1 MSSYDIQRKYKF
13 LEMINDGK
21 KDILIYKAINKET
34 GEYVAIKEINKEK
47 YKQLK
52 NKNYEKQLIQK
63 IQSEN
68 SEYLSTSKNFYI
80 IMDLYSCNLDEYI
93 KMRKDNLSIE
103 EIREILIQLNE
114 SLKLMNNN
122 KIIHPDLKPQNILIN
137 LEKINKCVIK
147 LCGDDSSIF
156 CPNDTDVYEYKTVF
170 IPHNKK
176 KFDENEIQE
185 NNDIFDLGNLI
196 YYMLFKEY
204 IINNP
209 DNFNINQQPT
219 KQKVKKIKDKNLN
232 DLVNKM
238 LNENE
243 RISWDDYFNHPFFN
257 QSNNLFNFKCKL
269 HNNNDIKYYCIN
281 CKNNICDNC
290 LIEHKSHKIIPFDN
304 IGLNELEIKEMEKA
318 IEKIE
323 NNFNKLNEIKGSIKR
338 LLNKMK
344 IIKENI
350 NIYDNDDKNNY
361 KKYYINYL
369 NKLSKEIE
377 IEEEINIIKLRKK
390 EILCEYNIKEE
401 ELKNKIQILNC
412 FDEVKKEN
420 LNIIGKDN
428 EKEIKKNCEI
438 YLNEEKINFNFKYN
452 FEKGNVNKIKIKCIN
467 PIINMNY
474 MFYNCLNLISLNLS
488 NFNTNDVINMNN
500 MFFNC
505 IALKDLNLS
514 DLNNNKVKDMNSMFF
529 NCYSLISLNLSNF
542 NTNNVEDMNYMFFNC
557 SSLISLNLSNF
568 NTNNVKNMKG
578 MFSDCSSL
586 NNLNLSN
593 FNTNNVKDMSE
604 MFFNCSSLNN
614 LNLSNFNTN
623 NVEDMSFMFFNCSS
637 LNNLN
642 LSNFNINNVEDM
654 NYMFSH
660 CSSLKY
666 LNLSNFNI
674 NNGCEINFIFLKMNK
689 QCYINTKDES
699 LRFILNQ

>member
-1 MSSYDIQRKYKF
+1 
-13 LEMINDGK
+13 
-21 KDILIYKAINKET
+21 
-34 GEYVAIKEINKEK
+34 
-47 YKQLK
+47 
-52 NKNYEKQLIQK
+52 
-63 IQSEN
+63 
-68 SEYLSTSKNFYI
+68 
-80 IMDLYSCNLDEYI
+80 MDLCLCNLDEYV

-122 KIIHPDLKPQNILIN
+122 KIIHRDLKPQNILIN

-147 LCGDDSSIF
+147 LSGDDSSF
-156 CPNDTDVYEYKTVF
+156 FSTNDTDVHGNRTVF
-170 IPHNKK
+170 LYNNKK
-176 KFDENEIQE
+176 IFDENVIPE
-185 NNDIFDLGNLI
+185 NNDIWDLGLLI
-196 YYMLFKEY
+196 YYMLSKESLY
-204 IINNP
+204 NE
-209 DNFNINQQPT
+209 
-219 KQKVKKIKDKNLN
+219 KDKKKVFQTIRFRIFNKIIDKDLN

-238 LNENE
+238 LKINENE

-304 IGLNELEIKEMEKA
+304 IGLNELEINDMEKA

-428 EKEIKKNCEI
+428 EKEIKNNCEI

-529 NCYSLISLNLSNF
+529 NC
-542 NTNNVEDMNYMFFNC
+542 
-557 SSLISLNLSNF
+557 
-568 NTNNVKNMKG
+568 
-578 MFSDCSSL
+578 
-586 NNLNLSN
+586 
-593 FNTNNVKDMSE
+593 
-604 MFFNCSSLNN
+604 SSLNN

-623 NVEDMSFMFFNCSS
+623 NVEDMM
-637 LNNLN
+637 
-642 LSNFNINNVEDM
+642 
-654 NYMFSH
+654 
-660 CSSLKY
+660 LK
-666 LNLSNFNI
+666 I
-674 NNGCEINFIFLKMNK
+674 
-689 QCYINTKDES
+689 
-699 LRFILNQ
+699 